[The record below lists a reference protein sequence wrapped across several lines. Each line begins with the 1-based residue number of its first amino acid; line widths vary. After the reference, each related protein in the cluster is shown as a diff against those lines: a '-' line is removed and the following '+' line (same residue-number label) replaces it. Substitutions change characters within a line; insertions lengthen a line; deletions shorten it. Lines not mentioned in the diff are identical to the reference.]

1 MCNLQFADFSGHQ
14 GKFKEADIGV
24 VALSVDKEED
34 ARKMVERHKI
44 RIPNV
49 YGLDVRTEAEKIGAY
64 FDSEGGYFQP
74 ANFILRNEKVVQVT
88 YSSGPLG
95 RLQAEHVL
103 MLVDHYRKQEGAG

>member
-1 MCNLQFADFSGHQ
+1 M
-14 GKFKEADIGV
+14 
-24 VALSVDKEED
+24 ALSVDKEED